1 MVVLGWRF
9 PIKVYY
15 DISKSVRNGDLQE
28 KNMSRRD
35 YNRQY
40 N

>member
-1 MVVLGWRF
+1 MATE
-9 PIKVYY
+9 I
-15 DISKSVRNGDLQE
+15 IKSVRNGDLQE
-28 KNMSRRD
+28 KNISRRN

>member
-1 MVVLGWRF
+1 MAA
-9 PIKVYY
+9 
-15 DISKSVRNGDLQE
+15 DIIKSVRNGDLQD

>member
-1 MVVLGWRF
+1 MAA
-9 PIKVYY
+9 
-15 DISKSVRNGDLQE
+15 DIIKSVRNGDLQE

>member
-1 MVVLGWRF
+1 MAA
-9 PIKVYY
+9 
-15 DISKSVRNGDLQE
+15 DIIKSVRNGDLQA